1 MRKKYKYDLN
11 TRRFDL
17 KAVIIAVMGVII
29 IGLLL
34 MMLIPQMTASLR
46 TEGFNQGVQLCQTQI
61 MSKIVQDLNEQ
72 QFTAIT
78 IGEQTI
84 KLGILDVKEVEPKT
98 PE

>member
-1 MRKKYKYDLN
+1 MRRYKN
-11 TRRFDL
+11 PMQRKFDL

-29 IGLLL
+29 IVLLLL
-34 MMLIPQMTASLR
+34 MCIPKLTTSLR
-46 TEGFNQGVQLCQTQI
+46 QEGFEEGVQLCQTQI